1 MREVAG
7 LFLKLGVLGFGGPAA
22 HIALMRDEVVRRRR
36 WLDDREFLHLVALSN
51 LTPGPTSTELAL
63 HLGRSRRG
71 LPGML
76 VAGALFI
83 VPAAALSLGLAW
95 LYVAAGSLPRV
106 DGLLAGVRAVMVA
119 VLVDAIARLAPA
131 GLGSRLQLA
140 AGALAFAL
148 ALAGMNELAV
158 MLVVV
163 VVALVVSLRPQL
175 MALLTAR
182 GPFMALEPVTLFAIF
197 AAFLKIGALLYGTGY
212 VLVAYLR
219 SELVDRGWLSDAQI
233 LDAVAVG
240 QMTPGP
246 VLSSATF
253 AGYLLAGV
261 PGAVI
266 ATVAIFLPAF
276 IFVAVAGAIA
286 ARASASP
293 RLRLASDV
301 LVAAALGLLLAAAV
315 GLGDD
320 VLRTWLSTLVFIA
333 ALAVLRLTRLGAGW
347 LLAAGAI
354 VGLLLPQLLVG

>member
-22 HIALMRDEVVRRRR
+22 HIALMRDEVVRRRG
-36 WLDDREFLHLVALSN
+36 WIDDREFLHLVALSN

-63 HLGRSRRG
+63 HLGRRREG
-71 LPGML
+71 GAGML

-83 VPAAALSLGLAW
+83 VPAALLSLGLAW

-163 VVALVVSLRPQL
+163 AAGLVVSLRPRR
-175 MALLTAR
+175 LLAV
-182 GPFMALEPVTLFAIF
+182 EPVTLVALF

-219 SELVDRGWLSDAQI
+219 AELVGRGWLTDAQI
-233 LDAVAVG
+233 LDAVAAG

-261 PGAVI
+261 PGAAV

-276 IFVAVAGAIA
+276 VFVALAGAIA

-320 VLRTWLSTLVFIA
+320 VLRTWPSILVFAA
-333 ALAVLRLTRLGAGW
+333 ALAALRLTRAGAGW
-347 LLAAGAI
+347 LLAGGAAA
-354 VGLLLPQLLVG
+354 GLLVPALFLA

>member
-36 WLDDREFLHLVALSN
+36 WIDDREFLHLVALSN

-63 HLGRSRRG
+63 HLGRRRQG

-83 VPAAALSLGLAW
+83 VPAALLSLGLAW

-106 DGLLAGVRAVMVA
+106 EGLLAGVRAVMVA

-158 MLVVV
+158 MIVVV
-163 VVALVVSLRPQL
+163 AVALVVSLRPRRL
-175 MALLTAR
+175 VAV
-182 GPFMALEPVTLFAIF
+182 EPVTLVAVF

-219 SELVDRGWLSDAQI
+219 TELVERGWLSDAQI

-261 PGAVI
+261 PGAAV

-276 IFVAVAGAIA
+276 IFVAAAGALA

-320 VLRTWLSTLVFIA
+320 VLRTWLSTLVFVT
-333 ALAVLRLTRLGAGW
+333 ALAVLRLTRIGAGW
-347 LLAAGAI
+347 LIAAGAV
-354 VGLLLPQLLVG
+354 VGMLVPTLLVA

>member
-7 LFLKLGVLGFGGPAA
+7 LFLKLGLLGFGGPAA
-22 HIALMRDEVVRRRR
+22 HIALMRDEVVRRRG
-36 WLDDREFLHLVALSN
+36 WATDREFLQLVALSN
-51 LTPGPTSTELAL
+51 LMPGPTSTELAL
-63 HLGRSRRG
+63 HLGRARRG
-71 LPGML
+71 VPGML

-83 VPAAALSLGLAW
+83 GPAALMTLALAW
-95 LYVAAGSLPRV
+95 LYVTAGSLPRV

-140 AGALAFAL
+140 AGALAFGL
-148 ALAGMNELAV
+148 ALAGLNELAV
-158 MLVVV
+158 MVVV
-163 VVALVVSLRPQL
+163 VGLALLLTLRPRRLLAVEPVSL
-175 MALLTAR
+175 
-182 GPFMALEPVTLFAIF
+182 VAIF

-219 SELVDRGWLSDAQI
+219 TEIVGRGWLSDPQI
-233 LDAVAVG
+233 LDAVAAG

-261 PGAVI
+261 PGAVV

-276 IFVAVAGAIA
+276 VFVALAGAL
-286 ARASASP
+286 ASRLSGSP

-301 LVAAALGLLLAAAV
+301 LVAASLGLLIAAAV

-320 VLRTWLSTLVFIA
+320 VLRTVPAGIAFLA
-333 ALAVLRLTRLGAGW
+333 ALAALRLTRLGAGP
-347 LLAAGAI
+347 LIGAGAL
-354 VGLLLPQLLVG
+354 VGALLPALLVG